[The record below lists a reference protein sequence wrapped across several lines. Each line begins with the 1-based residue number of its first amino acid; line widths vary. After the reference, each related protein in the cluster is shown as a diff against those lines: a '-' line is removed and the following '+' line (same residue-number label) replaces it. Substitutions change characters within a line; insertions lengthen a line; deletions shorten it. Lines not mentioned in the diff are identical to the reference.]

1 MLSDPDRL
9 PWPPKLQ
16 RLQVSGKFADD
27 MRSFLWP
34 EHLTRLTLKNCA
46 DLSLQAMS
54 RLVANPHLGR
64 SLRRLTVSTFN
75 RGLQTESI
83 QVILTHLPN
92 LVFLSVPGDL
102 VFDDFFDSLRRDYYQ
117 QQQQQRAQRQSLALE
132 VLELS
137 FSHTGDAREF
147 EWQSLIDTLD
157 NALGNLRAVGVHDMF
172 LGELLPDELDD
183 ALTERAEKRKLP
195 VSEDTEEW
203 GVGVYCIDD
212 D

>member
-1 MLSDPDRL
+1 M
-9 PWPPKLQ
+9 Q
-16 RLQVSGKFADD
+16 
-27 MRSFLWP
+27 SFLWP
-34 EHLTRLTLKNCA
+34 ENLTRLTLKNCA
-46 DLSLQAMS
+46 DLSFHAMR
-54 RLVANPHLGR
+54 RLVANPQLGR

-83 QVILTHLPN
+83 QVILSYLPN

-102 VFDDFFDSLRRDYYQ
+102 VFDDFFDTLRRGYY
-117 QQQQQRAQRQSLALE
+117 QQRAQQPLALE

-157 NALGNLRAVGVHDMF
+157 NALANLRAVGVHDMF